1 MKNAVRRG
9 WVAAVLLL
17 LPLCVLSTAG
27 EDLSLKAIVQKNID
41 ASGGK
46 EKISQVKNLSFR
58 TGNTRLVVAAAGDLK
73 LSTGKEPVVT
83 EVIMAKEGRVLRN
96 SYNTIAEITD
106 PEKTVYLTL
115 AKLYAG
121 LFSLIKFD
129 GELKL
134 EGLKSFGP
142 EKLYHLSLA
151 KPGAVEVG
159 FFLRPDD
166 FRLKRLVFQG
176 KTVEGDV
183 YEVNTDFGPFEAVE
197 GINIPLSWFSS
208 QVGTRGNMA
217 EVTEVKLSQ
226 PLPEELFSELKVN
239 VGTVEAV
246 PGQLKG
252 NVLDFNSSP
261 FGLMIATNWRKADVE
276 KAEFK
281 TGDKLSV
288 LVEGIESEFI
298 FYASPGEVPG
308 RDELAKGARL
318 MMPMPRGGD
327 TFVLQFVAVDTAPI
341 ASKLAPLT
349 PIEVRK
355 KQ

>member
-1 MKNAVRRG
+1 MKRAISAG
-9 WVAAVLLL
+9 AAAVFLLAAF
-17 LPLCVLSTAG
+17 PLFSSAG
-27 EDLSLKAIVQKNID
+27 EELSLKAVVQKNIE

-46 EKISQVKNLSFR
+46 EKISQVKNVSFR
-58 TGNTRLVVAAAGDLK
+58 AGNTRFLIAASGEVK
-73 LSTGKEPVVT
+73 LSTGKDPVVT
-83 EVIMAKEGRVLRN
+83 EVILVKDGRVMRN
-96 SYNTIAEITD
+96 SYNTIAEVSD

-142 EKLYHLSLA
+142 EKLYHLTPA

-166 FRLKRLVFQG
+166 FRLKRLVFRG
-176 KTVEGDV
+176 KTAEGDI

-197 GINIPLSWFSS
+197 GINMPLSWFSS
-208 QVGTRGNMA
+208 QVGTRGNLS
-217 EVTEVKLSQ
+217 EITDVKLSQ
-226 PLPEELFSELKVN
+226 PLPEKFFSELKVN
-239 VGTVEAV
+239 VGAIEAG
-246 PGQLKG
+246 PGHLRG
-252 NVLDFNSSP
+252 NVLDFNTSP
-261 FGLMIATNWRKADVE
+261 YGLMIATNWRKGDLE
-276 KAEFK
+276 KAELR
-281 TGDKLSV
+281 TGDKLSF
-288 LVEGIESEFI
+288 LVEGIESELV
-298 FYASPGEVPG
+298 FYASSSEVPS

-327 TFVLQFVAVDTAPI
+327 TFVLQFVAVDTALI

-349 PIEVRK
+349 PIEIRK
-355 KQ
+355 K

>member
-1 MKNAVRRG
+1 MKRAISAG
-9 WVAAVLLL
+9 AAAVFLLAAF
-17 LPLCVLSTAG
+17 PLSSSAG
-27 EDLSLKAIVQKNID
+27 EELSLKALVQKNIE

-46 EKISQVKNLSFR
+46 EKLSQVKNVSFR
-58 TGNTRLVVAAAGDLK
+58 AGNTRFLIAASGEVK
-73 LSTGKEPVVT
+73 LSTGKDPVVT
-83 EVIMAKEGRVLRN
+83 EVILVKDGRVMRN
-96 SYNTIAEITD
+96 SYNTIVEVLD

-121 LFSLIKFD
+121 LFSLTKFD

-142 EKLYHLSLA
+142 EKLWHLTPA

-176 KTVEGDV
+176 KTAEGDI

-197 GINIPLSWFSS
+197 GINMPLSWFSS
-208 QVGTRGNMA
+208 QVGTRGNLS
-217 EVTEVKLSQ
+217 EVTDVKLSQ
-226 PLPEELFSELKVN
+226 PLPKELFSELKVN
-239 VGTVEAV
+239 VGAIEAG
-246 PGQLKG
+246 PGHLRG
-252 NVLDFNSSP
+252 NVLDFNTSP
-261 FGLMIATNWRKADVE
+261 YGLMIATNWRKGDIE
-276 KAEFK
+276 KAELR
-281 TGDKLSV
+281 TGDKLSL
-288 LVEGIESEFI
+288 LVEGIESELV
-298 FYASPGEVPG
+298 FYASSSEVPS

-327 TFVLQFVAVDTAPI
+327 TFVLQFIAVDTAPI

-349 PIEVRK
+349 PIEIRK
-355 KQ
+355 K